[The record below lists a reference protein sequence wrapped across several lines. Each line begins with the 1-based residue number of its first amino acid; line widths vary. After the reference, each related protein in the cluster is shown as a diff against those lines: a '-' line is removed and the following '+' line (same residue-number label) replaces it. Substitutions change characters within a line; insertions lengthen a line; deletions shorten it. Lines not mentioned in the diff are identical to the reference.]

1 MRQPS
6 SASFDERQFE
16 PGTLQLA
23 RRLLTENDEVGHREA
38 QMLFCALCKI
48 WVQPIQWVAYMLN
61 GQLDLYQ
68 ACPCCQE
75 RLQQREPATV

>member
-1 MRQPS
+1 
-6 SASFDERQFE
+6 
-16 PGTLQLA
+16 
-23 RRLLTENDEVGHREA
+23 
-38 QMLFCALCKI
+38 MLFCASCKI

-68 ACPCCQE
+68 ACPCCHE